1 MKTNISLLKWEEF
14 PFFNLKIWSYITLE
28 GFNVQQNRK
37 NIQNVMTFYLFA
49 VKIKSL
55 LIDKCMAV
63 KFTSLLRVNMKK
75 TRT

>member
-1 MKTNISLLKWEEF
+1 MVLHYLGE
-14 PFFNLKIWSYITLE
+14 
-28 GFNVQQNRK
+28 FNVQQNRKK